1 MRTLLVLR
9 VNGVDHE
16 VEADPRMTLLHVVR
30 EHIGL
35 TGSKEGCSTGACG
48 ACTMI
53 VDDRAVYSCLML
65 AGSAQGRSVSTIE
78 GLAPP
83 PTVHPLQQAFVDEGA
98 IQCGFCIPGMI
109 MAAKALLD
117 EMPELTDDEIRHG
130 LSGNYCRCTGYTK
143 IVKAISTAARE
154 FRK

>member
-1 MRTLLVLR
+1 
-9 VNGVDHE
+9 
-16 VEADPRMTLLHVVR
+16 
-30 EHIGL
+30 
-35 TGSKEGCSTGACG
+35 
-48 ACTMI
+48 MI

-78 GLAPP
+78 GFAPP